1 MAGVSLIDDRA
12 ALLSLRNSDFDAC
25 SAVGEVIDNSI
36 QADATTVR
44 LLVAFKSNRQEPI
57 TSIAFGD
64 DGTGMSSDILHRCLQ
79 LGYSTRYNDR
89 RGIGRFGV
97 GATLAAFNQ
106 CKKIDVSSKTIGG
119 EWLHTHVDLDAIT
132 ADPPRMKAIPTPSK
146 RDLPDPHLE
155 LVGHDSG
162 TLVVWSKVDRQ
173 PEPASKLIEELRVW
187 VGRTYRRFIWDGVR
201 IFINGEV
208 VQAIDPLYVTTAGT
222 RFPDDPRAQE
232 YEEILLPWP
241 IPPEDRRDGGPEE
254 SIVRIRMSLLPE
266 QFRPTEASGHRS
278 HAKARSI
285 DLNEGVSILRNRR
298 EVFYDI
304 IPWWPGIPFRTID
317 RWWGCEI
324 SFDGVLDSL
333 FTVKNIKRG
342 AVPVREMKQA
352 IKEKIEPTRHAA
364 LEQIRRHWK
373 ATEFLGPVL
382 EPVPTASA
390 VAATASALPSISPR
404 PLLATIARHGMKFSL
419 AKAAVFGSAAV
430 AGVSAGVYLVTQVG
444 RGSAMEASPAWS
456 GPVTPSN
463 YEDVTTVPL
472 PASTAPWSVKA
483 RPVVPSKTDLK
494 LTDFAATA
502 SPAPPLDPVWAP
514 ASERTGFVLGMG
526 QRGRVGEPAPLPVVF
541 EVRDSTGTALPG
553 VPVSLSI
560 VNGQLVDPPPQGVTD
575 SLGQVRAQ
583 VIFGPRAGIPTVV
596 TGSVGSLV
604 RQATMLPSAGLPAR
618 LEVMLDD
625 TALTD
630 RLVVP
635 ASQSVALRIFA
646 RDSYDN
652 PVPLVGLRATV
663 DDDHVARV
671 TGVAMDSLGALVSLL
686 GGRGGATGLVL
697 RGSGLRAELFT
708 VVAPAVATP

>member
-44 LLVAFKSNRQEPI
+44 LLVAFKSNRQELI

-106 CKKIDVSSKTIGG
+106 CKRIDVSSKTIGG

-132 ADPPRMKAIPTPSK
+132 ADPPRMKAIPAPSK
-146 RDLPDPHLE
+146 RDLPGPHLE

-173 PEPASKLIEELRVW
+173 SEPASKLIEELRVW

-201 IFINGEV
+201 ILINGEV
-208 VQAIDPLYVTTAGT
+208 VPAIDPLYVTTAGT

-254 SIVRIRMSLLPE
+254 SIIRIRMSLLPE
-266 QFRPTEASGHRS
+266 QFRPTEASGHRP

-304 IPWWPGIPFRTID
+304 IPWWPGTPFRTID

-373 ATEFLGPVL
+373 ATEFLAPIV
-382 EPVPTASA
+382 EAVPTASA
-390 VAATASALPSISPR
+390 VTATAPALPSISPR
-404 PLLATIARHGMKFSL
+404 RSLATIARHGVKFSL
-419 AKAAVFGSAAV
+419 TKAAVFGSAAL
-430 AGVSAGVYLVTQVG
+430 AGVSAGVYLVAQVG

-456 GPVTPSN
+456 GPVAPSN
-463 YEDVTTVPL
+463 YEDVTTLPV
-472 PASTAPWSVKA
+472 PASPVRWSVRA
-483 RPVVPSKTDLK
+483 RPAVQSKTDLK
-494 LTDFAATA
+494 PTDFAFT
-502 SPAPPLDPVWAP
+502 APPLGRVRAA
-514 ASERTGFVLGMG
+514 ASERTGFVQGMG

-560 VNGQLVDPPPQGVTD
+560 VNGQLVDAQGETD
-575 SLGQVRAQ
+575 SAGQVRAQ
-583 VIFGPRAGIPTVV
+583 VVFGPRAGVRTVI
-596 TGSVGSLV
+596 TGTVGALV
-604 RQATMLPSAGLPAR
+604 REAALLPAAGLPAR
-618 LEVMLDD
+618 LVVQLDGN
-625 TALTD
+625 ALAD
-630 RLVVP
+630 QVNVP
-635 ASQSVALRIFA
+635 AGQLVELRIVA

-671 TGVAMDSLGALVSLL
+671 TGVAMDSLGGLVSLL
-686 GGRGGATGLVL
+686 GARGGSTGLVL